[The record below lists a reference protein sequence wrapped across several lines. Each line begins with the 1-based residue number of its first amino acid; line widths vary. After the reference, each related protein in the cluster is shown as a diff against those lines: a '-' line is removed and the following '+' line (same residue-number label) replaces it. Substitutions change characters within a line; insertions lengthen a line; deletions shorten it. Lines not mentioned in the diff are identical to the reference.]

1 MKKLPLVLLAA
12 LLVCGA
18 ASVRA
23 ADVKAKVLLSNGEQ
37 QVGTIRWLPADKKYM
52 FGVKQPNG
60 TVAERGYPAD
70 AVLKLQVET
79 PPEWAKLRA
88 QAQQSPDAAL
98 SGLQQL
104 AERYRRLQWD
114 GEAGALI
121 AQIYLKKNNAK
132 GAVDACRKII
142 QGNDRAAWDSAMAP
156 WYWRALIESN
166 QTGALPGLLEKGAQ
180 SADRAVAAQACLK
193 RGDMFDAQNDA
204 KAALKDGY
212 LRVVFLFQEA
222 GEVRAEAIYKAA
234 QMFDKLHQAAYA
246 EKMRKLLL
254 DQYRASPW
262 TKKLSSGD

>member
-1 MKKLPLVLLAA
+1 MKKTPLALCAA
-12 LLVCGA
+12 LLLCGA
-18 ASVRA
+18 SNTRA
-23 ADVKAKVLLSNGEQ
+23 ADVEARVWLSNGEQ
-37 QVGTIRWLPADKKYM
+37 HQGTIRWLPADKKYL
-52 FGVKQPNG
+52 FAVKQQNGTGPERGLPVDAVLRLQVKQP
-60 TVAERGYPAD
+60 AE
-70 AVLKLQVET
+70 
-79 PPEWAKLRA
+79 WNKLRQ
-88 QAQQSPDAAL
+88 QAQQSPDAAIA
-98 SGLQQL
+98 GLQAL

-166 QTGALPGLLEKGAQ
+166 QTGALPGLLEKGAS
-180 SADRAVAAQACLK
+180 SADRVVAAQACLK

-212 LRVVFLFQEA
+212 LRVVFLFQDA
-222 GEVRAEAIYKAA
+222 GETRAEAIYKAA
-234 QMFDKLHQAAYA
+234 QMFDKLHQVAYA

-254 DQYRASPW
+254 DTYRSSPW

>member
-1 MKKLPLVLLAA
+1 MKKTPLVLLAA
-12 LLVCGA
+12 LLLGCA
-18 ASVRA
+18 TSVRA
-23 ADVKAKVLLSNGEQ
+23 ADVKAKVQLSNGETHQ
-37 QVGTIRWLPADKKYM
+37 GTIRWLPADKKYM
-52 FGVKQPNG
+52 FGMKQPNG
-60 TVAERGYPAD
+60 TVAERALPSD

-79 PPEWAKLRA
+79 PPEWGKLRQ
-88 QAQQSPDAAL
+88 QAQQSPDAAI
-98 SGLQQL
+98 SGLQAL

-156 WYWRALIESN
+156 WYWRALIEAN
-166 QTGALPGLLEKGAQ
+166 QTGSLPGLLDKGAT

-212 LRVVFLFQEA
+212 LRVVFLFQDA
-222 GEVRAEAIYKAA
+222 GEARAEAIYKAA
-234 QMFDKLHQAAYA
+234 QMFDKLHQSAYA

-254 DQYRASPW
+254 DQHRNSPW
-262 TKKLSSGD
+262 TKRLSSGD